1 MRIAPIKDNTFKAKF
16 SPYPKTITNPKVME
30 MFEANTKQFPNLKLL
45 HDDISYRK
53 NDSFFLLDEKGR
65 VLGFSEESFTN
76 NYPRT
81 LGGVVDRLVE
91 IFDKMVKRA
100 KLAL

>member
-16 SPYPKTITNPKVME
+16 SSYPKTITDPKVME
-30 MFEANTKQFPNLKLL
+30 MFEQNTKNFPKLKLL
-45 HDDISYRK
+45 QDDISYRK
-53 NDSFFLLDEKGR
+53 GDHFFLLDEKGR

-81 LGGVVDRLVE
+81 LEGVVGRLVE
-91 IFDKMVKRA
+91 IFDKLVKRA